1 MNDAIILTEK
11 RALTHVFDT
20 GVLLLG
26 WLGFLFLVVG
36 PWFYEPAEEIYSL
49 DSNVS
54 LFIFYICIVLMNAS
68 IVIIWASINAQK
80 APEQVDITLD
90 PPKYVEKTTNFLLK
104 NERQLTVFHDTH
116 GYVIRAIPVH

>member
-11 RALTHVFDT
+11 RPLTYIFDT

-36 PWFYEPAEEIYSL
+36 PWFYEPAEEIYSI
-49 DSNVS
+49 DSNIS
-54 LFIFYICIVLMNAS
+54 LFIFYLCIVLMNAS

-80 APEQVDITLD
+80 KPDKVDITID
-90 PPKYVEKTTNFLLK
+90 PPKYVEKTTNLLLK
-104 NERQLTVFHDTH
+104 NARRLTVFHNMNGH
-116 GYVIRAIPVH
+116 VIRAIPVP

>member
-11 RALTHVFDT
+11 RPLNYVFDT

-36 PWFYEPAEEIYSL
+36 PWFYEPVEEIYSIY
-49 DSNVS
+49 SNVS
-54 LFIFYICIVLMNAS
+54 LFIFYSCIVLMNAS

-80 APEQVDITLD
+80 PSEKVNVTVD
-90 PPKYVEKTTNFLLK
+90 PPRYVEKTTNLLLQ
-104 NERQLTVFHDTH
+104 NARRLTVCHDTSGH
-116 GYVIRAIPVH
+116 VIRAIPVS